1 MFTIRNRPASN
12 LPEVVMA
19 ATLALSTIDHYR
31 TFGLD
36 PSAGF
41 EAVQGA
47 YRILARHLHPDVSPD
62 TTEAMRRANVAFEAL
77 RAAEQP
83 AVTADFTLDTSPVL
97 RRALSGWDPL
107 ARYREAASNSVSQP
121 GTLVDVFA

>member
-1 MFTIRNRPASN
+1 MAS
-12 LPEVVMA
+12 
-19 ATLALSTIDHYR
+19 TLALSTVDHYR

-47 YRILARHLHPDVSPD
+47 YRILVRHLHPDVSPA
-62 TTEAMRRANVAFEAL
+62 TTDAMSRANVAFEAL
-77 RAAEQP
+77 RSVEQP
-83 AVTADFTLDTSPVL
+83 TPAADFTLDPTPVL

-107 ARYREAASNSVSQP
+107 GRYRETASASVNRTGQ
-121 GTLVDVFA
+121 LVDVLA

>member
-1 MFTIRNRPASN
+1 MASS
-12 LPEVVMA
+12 
-19 ATLALSTIDHYR
+19 LALSTVDHYR

-47 YRILARHLHPDVSPD
+47 YRILVRHLHPDVSPA
-62 TTEAMRRANVAFEAL
+62 TTDALSRANVAFEAL
-77 RAAEQP
+77 RSVEQP
-83 AVTADFTLDTSPVL
+83 TPAADFTLDPTPVL

-107 ARYREAASNSVSQP
+107 GRYRETASASVNRTGQ
-121 GTLVDVFA
+121 LVDVLA

>member
-1 MFTIRNRPASN
+1 MTS
-12 LPEVVMA
+12 
-19 ATLALSTIDHYR
+19 TLALSTLDHYR

-47 YRILARHLHPDVSPD
+47 YRILVRHLHPDVNPATSD
-62 TTEAMRRANVAFEAL
+62 AMSRANVAFEAL
-77 RAAEQP
+77 RSTEQP
-83 AVTADFTLDTSPVL
+83 TPTADFTLDPTPVL

-107 ARYREAASNSVSQP
+107 SRYRDAASTSVSQL
-121 GTLVDVFA
+121 GQLVDVFA

>member
-1 MFTIRNRPASN
+1 LGGRNRIYFFA

-19 ATLALSTIDHYR
+19 STLALSTIDHYR

-47 YRILARHLHPDVSPD
+47 YRILVRHLHPDVNPATAD
-62 TTEAMRRANVAFEAL
+62 AMRLANVAFEAL
-77 RAAEQP
+77 RSIEQP
-83 AVTADFTLDTSPVL
+83 TKAVDFALDPTPVL

-107 ARYREAASNSVSQP
+107 ARYREASSTSVNRP
-121 GTLVDVFA
+121 GQLVDVLA